1 MINDLVKLVI
11 AHPKRYLKFKLI
23 NSLVLIATPRAQ
35 HPTVEPPLSGLFG
48 LPKYRIPNS
57 VFPKPVNRVLFF

>member
-35 HPTVEPPLSGLFG
+35 HPTVEPNAVRLAANGMF
-48 LPKYRIPNS
+48 
-57 VFPKPVNRVLFF
+57 KPPVTLNNDEGV